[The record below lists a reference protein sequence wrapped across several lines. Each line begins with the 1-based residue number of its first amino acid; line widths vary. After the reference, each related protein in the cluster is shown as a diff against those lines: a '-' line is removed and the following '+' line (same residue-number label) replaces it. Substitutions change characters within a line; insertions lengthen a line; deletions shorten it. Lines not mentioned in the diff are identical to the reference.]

1 MRFVKINNFQFNLDA
16 IPYYR
21 TTSQRFYVED
31 SLQVFR
37 LTVEEDKMLADAL
50 RKYPEKFLCLSG
62 KNVDLF
68 INIEKTMYFK
78 EMHLITEI
86 RFGGG
91 KMYDH
96 VREPELIQAISDFLK
111 NLEEQV
117 EEAVEPVETAVEEVE
132 LVVDAAIEK
141 AESQEEEPVDEVPY
155 EELSPA
161 EKRKRTLAEKK
172 AKESE

>member
-37 LTVEEDKMLADAL
+37 LTTEEDKVLADAL
-50 RKYPEKFLCLSG
+50 RNYPEKFLCLSG

-96 VREPELIQAISDFLK
+96 VREPELIQAISNFINGLQTD
-111 NLEEQV
+111 E
-117 EEAVEPVETAVEEVE
+117 AVEEVE
-132 LVVDAAIEK
+132 LVFDKAIEK
-141 AESQEEEPVDEVPY
+141 AESHDEIPY